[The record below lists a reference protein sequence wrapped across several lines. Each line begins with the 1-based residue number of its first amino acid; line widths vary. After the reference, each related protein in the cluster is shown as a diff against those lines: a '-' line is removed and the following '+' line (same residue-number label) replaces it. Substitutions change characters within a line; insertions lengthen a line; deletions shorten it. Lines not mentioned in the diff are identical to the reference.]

1 MTKFKFNNGSFLN
14 QESVTHLPIEK
25 VIWIDPKRMGG
36 EPCFF
41 NTRVPIN
48 TLWVHLEAGEPLEVF
63 FEDFEGV
70 SLEQVR
76 GLIFY
81 AAQNMNEKLSELLR
95 GDK

>member
-1 MTKFKFNNGSFLN
+1 MTEFHSESFLDK
-14 QESVTHLPIEK
+14 ESVAHLPLEK
-25 VIWIDPKRMGG
+25 IIWVDPNRMGG

-48 TLWVHLEAGEPLEVF
+48 TLWVHLGAGEPLEVF

-70 SLEQVR
+70 SSEQVK

-81 AAQNMNEKLSELLR
+81 AAKNMNDKLGELFK
-95 GDK
+95 GKK